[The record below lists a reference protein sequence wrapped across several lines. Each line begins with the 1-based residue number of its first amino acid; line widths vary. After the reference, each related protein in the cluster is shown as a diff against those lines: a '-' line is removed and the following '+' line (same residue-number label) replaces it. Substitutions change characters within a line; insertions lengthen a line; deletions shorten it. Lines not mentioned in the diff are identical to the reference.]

1 MQDLDRMMDDIGKMN
16 SNDSGGGM
24 GGYNNVIKNKGINWK
39 MLVFALIMS
48 VVAWGI
54 DFLLYNALKEA
65 LPRPLL
71 IGIVFAVLTLL
82 LSPVLVIFGQDSGND
97 VQPAVQIIGAV
108 GGTVAMLLLAALL
121 QFIYQISLKKA
132 VLEPTSYIFVIDNS
146 GSMRESDPTG
156 RRYDCIEEILRDK
169 EDSFP
174 YMIYGFA
181 DEPYIMR
188 EMAPK
193 SEGMEP
199 VESEDY
205 GGTSISGTL
214 TQVINDYDNGVWDG
228 GAAPRVILLTDGY
241 ATDIILG
248 WELNDTLKRF
258 AGKGISVS
266 CVGLGEVDRELM
278 EKIASETEGVF
289 IDVADVSQ
297 LSEAMKS
304 AATQHKDVDRD
315 LISKRNSGN
324 GILYGIMRIAFLV
337 ILGGVLGLIKYI
349 AYGDRDSFGKLVL
362 ITLGASLVGALL
374 MEVGTNIGLP
384 AAVLW
389 LILWVLYSI
398 SLADK
403 NIYVQAD
410 ISHTG
415 SWANTQNM
423 DDIMSL

>member
-16 SNDSGGGM
+16 NSNFGGGM
-24 GGYNNVIKNKGINWK
+24 DGHSNLIKNKGINWK
-39 MLVFALIMS
+39 MLIFALVMS

-54 DFLLYNALKEA
+54 DLLLYNALKEA
-65 LPRPLL
+65 LPRPAL

-82 LSPVLVIFGQDSGND
+82 LAPVLVIFGQDSGNE
-97 VQPAVQIIGAV
+97 VQPAVQIIGAI
-108 GGTVAMLLLAALL
+108 GGVVVMLLLAGLL

-146 GSMRESDPTG
+146 GSMTESDPAG
-156 RRYDCIEEILRDK
+156 RRYDCIEEILQDRA
-169 EDSFP
+169 DSFP

-181 DEPYIMR
+181 DEPYILR

-228 GAAPRVILLTDGY
+228 GDAPRVILLTDGY

-297 LSEAMKS
+297 LSAAMKS

-315 LISKRNSGN
+315 LISKRSSGN

-349 AYGDRDSFGKLVL
+349 AYGDRDSFATLVL
-362 ITLGASLVGALL
+362 ITLGASLIGALL
-374 MEVGTNIGLP
+374 MEIGTNIGLP

-389 LILWVLYSI
+389 LILWALYSI

-403 NIYVQAD
+403 CIYVQAD
-410 ISHTG
+410 IIHRG
-415 SWANTQNM
+415 AWANQDNI

>member
-1 MQDLDRMMDDIGKMN
+1 M
-16 SNDSGGGM
+16 
-24 GGYNNVIKNKGINWK
+24 
-39 MLVFALIMS
+39 
-48 VVAWGI
+48 
-54 DFLLYNALKEA
+54 
-65 LPRPLL
+65 
-71 IGIVFAVLTLL
+71 T
-82 LSPVLVIFGQDSGND
+82 
-97 VQPAVQIIGAV
+97 
-108 GGTVAMLLLAALL
+108 
-121 QFIYQISLKKA
+121 
-132 VLEPTSYIFVIDNS
+132 
-146 GSMRESDPTG
+146 ESDPAG

-228 GAAPRVILLTDGY
+228 GDAPRVILLTDGY

-248 WELNDTLKRF
+248 WELNDSLERF

-266 CVGLGEVDRELM
+266 CVGLGDVDRELM

-315 LISKRNSGN
+315 LISKRSSGN